1 MNQKQTVLCLELLAL
16 AGSIVAAPMGTA
28 FTYQGVA
35 TDNGRP
41 ATGLYDVQCVLYDAP
56 TGGVQ
61 VGSTLNLPG
70 STTDS
75 NGVFSV
81 SLDFGPAVFN
91 GQARWIEFGV
101 RTNGS
106 SGAYTTLSPRQELT
120 PAPAAIWATTAGSLS
135 GPLPSSQLS
144 GTYSSVVT
152 LNNAGNSFSGN
163 GAGLSNVNAAMLGG
177 LGAQN
182 FWQLGGNAG
191 TAPGANFLGT
201 SDNQALE
208 FKVKNIRGLRIEPN
222 LSDEP
227 NVIGGTYRNEV
238 FNGVGVTIGG
248 GDLNTV
254 AGNLS
259 TIGGGNLNT
268 INSGA
273 NYAIIGGGSQ
283 NTISSSAA
291 YATIAGGYYNDVG
304 TNVTY
309 GAIGGGFNNYILTDT
324 QGGTIG
330 GGYGNLV
337 SGTYGTIP
345 GGHYNNATNYCFAAG
360 NRAKANHTGCFV
372 WADSKNADFSTTG
385 ANRFL
390 IRASGGVGINT
401 ASPGAALDVLGTTN
415 TAIRGT
421 TGQQGGAA
429 VVGQA
434 SSTGDTRSFGG
445 YFAAG
450 GGGIGGVGV
459 MGETTGNTGVGVYG
473 YASSWQATDTYG
485 GYFEAV
491 GLECK
496 GVYGRATSPGGVGV
510 KGEADAGTGV
520 VGIAANGYDFDA
532 QGPGIHYHSGSSIRW
547 KRDVR
552 LIDEPLAKLTAL
564 RGVYFNWDAEHGG
577 RHAVGMIAEEV
588 GKVLPEIVGYESNG
602 IDATGLDYSMLTP
615 LLVEAGKALKTQ
627 VDELNQQMAE
637 KDARIGA
644 LESELAGLKTMVK
657 SLLEQAKGEGK

>member
-1 MNQKQTVLCLELLAL
+1 MNQKQTVLCLALLAL

-41 ATGLYDVQCVLYDAP
+41 ATGLYDVQCALYDAP

-75 NGVFSV
+75 NGVFTV
-81 SLDFGPAVFN
+81 SLDFGPAAFN
-91 GQARWIEFGV
+91 GQARWLEFGV

-120 PAPAAIWATTAGSLS
+120 PAPAAIWATTAGSLA
-135 GPLPSSQLS
+135 GPLPGSQLS
-144 GTYSSVVT
+144 GTYSSAVT

-163 GAGLSNVNAAMLGG
+163 GAGLSNVNAATLGG
-177 LGAQN
+177 LSAQN

-191 TAPGANFLGT
+191 PAPGANFLGT

-254 AGNLS
+254 AGSLS
-259 TIGGGNLNT
+259 TIGGGFINT

-273 NYAIIGGGSQ
+273 DYATIEGGYQ
-283 NTISSSAA
+283 NTISSSAD
-291 YATIAGGYYNDVG
+291 YATIAGGYYNNIS
-304 TNVTY
+304 TNAQNGAIGGGGNNYISTDMQY
-309 GAIGGGFNNYILTDT
+309 GAIGGGYNNTLT
-324 QGGTIG
+324 G
-330 GGYGNLV
+330 
-337 SGTYGTIP
+337 SYGTIP
-345 GGHYNNATNYCFAAG
+345 GGYRNRATNYCFAAG

-372 WADSKNADFSTTG
+372 WADSQNADFSTTG

-390 IRASGGVGINT
+390 IRASGGVGINN
-401 ASPGAALDVLGTTN
+401 ASPGAALDVVGTTS

-421 TGQQGGAA
+421 TAQSQGVA
-429 VVGQA
+429 VSGWASNTDSYENHGGDFGA
-434 SSTGDTRSFGG
+434 SSV
-445 YFAAG
+445 
-450 GGGIGGVGV
+450 IGVGV
-459 MGETTGNTGVGVYG
+459 KGTANGASGTGVWG
-473 YASSWQATDTYG
+473 YAPSTASDANTYG
-485 GYFEAV
+485 GYFQAD
-491 GLECK
+491 GLSCT
-496 GVYGRATSPGGVGV
+496 GVYGKASAPGGVGV
-510 KGEADAGTGV
+510 IGYGGT
-520 VGIAANGYDFDA
+520 AGYDFDA
-532 QGPGIHYHSGSSIRW
+532 RGPGINYGSTSSIRW
-547 KRDVR
+547 KKDIK

-577 RHAVGMIAEEV
+577 SYDVGMIAEEV
-588 GKVLPEIVGYESNG
+588 GKVLPMIVGYESNG
-602 IDATGLDYSMLTP
+602 IDATGMDYSKLTP
-615 LLVEAGKALKTQ
+615 LLVEASKALKTQ
-627 VDELNQQMAE
+627 VDELHQQMAD
-637 KDARIGA
+637 KDARISA
-644 LESELAGLKTMVK
+644 LESDLAGLKTLVN